1 MKVQKFEGLPM
12 THQVFNSHSNNSS
25 FNKKNSSKVFFDM
38 DSVDGAMSTDS
49 LTDPILP
56 QLVRK
61 FKKAYGYAFPEKVVN
76 RAGEIKNQIDSLV
89 DNHTFQAIA

>member
-1 MKVQKFEGLPM
+1 MKVQRFEGLPM

-25 FNKKNSSKVFFDM
+25 FNKNNSKVFFDM
-38 DSVDGAMSTDS
+38 DSVDGALSTDS

-61 FKKAYGYAFPEKVVN
+61 FKKAYGYAFPEKVVD
-76 RAGEIKNQIDSLV
+76 RAGEIKKQIDTLV
-89 DNHTFQAIA
+89 DDHKFQAIA